1 MSKERLIQ
9 VQKPAQS
16 LERFQQDYA
25 RTQVGDGSLLRPI
38 LMGVGAVAVLG
49 LGYLIF
55 DQWRQSSVE
64 RFESSLAALVEEVE
78 GGVQPA
84 TGEALQK
91 KMRDALPK
99 LETLSREAP
108 SARRDMAQGLV
119 AAWKLS
125 LDGKGAAPG
134 GSDAW
139 GRLALVHRHLV
150 LGQPAEAA
158 KVLDALRSKADPG
171 QAWAPEFWRV
181 QLEADRLA
189 GAADQARAHLADY
202 KDRFKGRTLDAS
214 LDKIVEGI

>member
-25 RTQVGDGSLLRPI
+25 RTAEGDGSLLRPI

-55 DQWRQSSVE
+55 EQWRQASVE
-64 RFESSLAALVEEVE
+64 RFEASLSALVEEVE
-78 GGVQPA
+78 GGVAPA

-91 KMRDALPK
+91 KMRDALPR
-99 LETLSREAP
+99 LESLSREAP
-108 SARRDMAQGLV
+108 SARKAMAQGLV
-119 AAWKLS
+119 VAWKLS

-134 GSDAW
+134 ASDPW
-139 GRLALVHRHLV
+139 GRLALVRRHLV
-150 LGQPAEAA
+150 LGQAAEAA
-158 KVLDALRSKADPG
+158 KVLDGLRGNADAG
-171 QAWAPEFWRV
+171 QAWAPDFWRA
-181 QLEADRLA
+181 QLEADRMA
-189 GAADQARAHLADY
+189 GAGDQARAHLADY

-214 LDKIVEGI
+214 LDKVAEGI

>member
-25 RTQVGDGSLLRPI
+25 RTQDGDGSMLRSI
-38 LMGVGAVAVLG
+38 LMGVGALAVLG

-55 DQWRQSSVE
+55 DQWRQSSIE
-64 RFESSLAALVEEVE
+64 RFEGSLARLVEDVE

-91 KMRDALPK
+91 KMREAVPK
-99 LETLSREAP
+99 LESLAREAP
-108 SARRDMAQGLV
+108 SARKDMAQGLV
-119 AAWKLS
+119 ATWKLS

-139 GRLALVHRHLV
+139 GRLALVHRHLT
-150 LGQPAEAA
+150 LGQAAEAA
-158 KVLDALRSKADPG
+158 KVLDALRGKADPG
-171 QAWAPEFWRV
+171 QPWAPEFWRA

-189 GAADQARAHLADY
+189 GAGDQARAHLADY
-202 KDRFKGRTLDAS
+202 KDRFKGRSLDAS

>member
-25 RTQVGDGSLLRPI
+25 RTQAGDGSALRSI

-49 LGYLIF
+49 LGYLVF
-55 DQWRQSSVE
+55 DQWRQSAIE
-64 RFESSLAALVEEVE
+64 RFEGNLAALVEEVE

-91 KMRDALPK
+91 KMRDALPR
-99 LETLSREAP
+99 LEALAQSAP
-108 SARRDMAQGLV
+108 SPRKAMAQGLV
-119 AAWKLS
+119 ASWKLS

-139 GRLALVHRHLV
+139 SRLALVRRHLV
-150 LGQPAEAA
+150 LGQAAEAA
-158 KVLDALRSKADPG
+158 KVLDGLRGKADPSE
-171 QAWAPEFWRV
+171 AWASDFWRV

-189 GAADQARAHLADY
+189 GAGELTRTHLAEY
-202 KDRFKGRTLDAS
+202 KARFKGRTLDAS
-214 LDKIVEGI
+214 LDKLAEGI

>member
-25 RTQVGDGSLLRPI
+25 RTQAGDGSALRSI
-38 LMGVGAVAVLG
+38 LVGVGAVAVLG

-55 DQWRQSSVE
+55 DQWRQSTIE
-64 RFESSLAALVEEVE
+64 KFEGNLAALVEEVE

-91 KMRDALPK
+91 KMRDALPR
-99 LETLSREAP
+99 LEALAQGAP
-108 SARRDMAQGLV
+108 SARKAMAQGLV

-139 GRLALVHRHLV
+139 SRLAMAHRNLV
-150 LGQPAEAA
+150 LGQAGEAA
-158 KVLDALRSKADPG
+158 KVLDGLRRQADPSE
-171 QAWAPEFWRV
+171 AWAADFWRV
-181 QLEADRLA
+181 QLEADRMA
-189 GAADQARAHLADY
+189 GAGDQARAHLADY
-202 KDRFKGRTLDAS
+202 KERFKGRSLDAS
-214 LDKIVEGI
+214 LDKLVEGI

>member
-25 RTQVGDGSLLRPI
+25 RTQDGDGSLLRPI

-55 DQWRQSSVE
+55 DQWRQTSIE
-64 RFESSLAALVEEVE
+64 RFEASMAALVEEVE

-84 TGEALQK
+84 AGEALQK
-91 KMRDALPK
+91 KMRDSLPK
-99 LETLSREAP
+99 LETLAREAP
-108 SARRDMAQGLV
+108 SARKEMAQGLV
-119 AAWKLS
+119 ASWKLS

-139 GRLALVHRHLV
+139 GRLALVRRHLV
-150 LGQPAEAA
+150 MGQPADAG
-158 KVLDALRSKADPG
+158 KVLDALRSKADASQP
-171 QAWAPEFWRV
+171 WAPEFWRV

-189 GAADQARAHLADY
+189 GAGDQARAHLADY
-202 KDRFKGRTLDAS
+202 KDRFKGRTLDAA
-214 LDKIVEGI
+214 LDKIVDGI